1 MLVNGRRVLLA
12 AQTHVFP
19 SSDTEGESGSGT
31 MEQINGKQ
39 LTIRR
44 PVDGTQHL
52 LKCMSENGVSP
63 ESMISFI
70 GKMMTGQWMEGGTR
84 FSDKPKYTFCFCP
97 SVIRNNY
104 SLVFCQSHL
113 SSTNYVCGCFFQKH
127 LTFELFNF

>member
-1 MLVNGRRVLLA
+1 VLLA

-63 ESMISFI
+63 ESMISFV
-70 GKMMTGQWMEGGTR
+70 GKMMTGQWMEWGTR
-84 FSDKPKYTFCFCP
+84 FSDKPKYTFLFL
-97 SVIRNNY
+97 S
-104 SLVFCQSHL
+104 FSH
-113 SSTNYVCGCFFQKH
+113 T
-127 LTFELFNF
+127 